1 MAVLTGP
8 GFWVRKTGQQIRSDV
23 PCKRTNEVLYRI
35 HTIHILYTPY
45 SVYPEIR
52 GGSELTSKSH
62 RGKASGR
69 SGRGP

>member
-1 MAVLTGP
+1 MKYSTEYIQYILHT
-8 GFWVRKTGQQIRSDV
+8 
-23 PCKRTNEVLYRI
+23 LYSVYSV
-35 HTIHILYTPY
+35 HTLHTKYILHTPY
-45 SVYPEIR
+45 SVDPEIR